1 MTATQLVAV
10 RVSLPVAVRAAWAD
24 REQHPEKLQA
34 IADILW
40 IERGLSRAQFRE
52 LVQAETG
59 AYVTVDEFDRL
70 LGGDELEA

>member
-34 IADILW
+34 VAEALW
-40 IERGLSRAQFRE
+40 IEYGLSRAQLRE
-52 LVQAETG
+52 FVQAELGTF
-59 AYVTVDEFDRL
+59 VTVDEWDRL
-70 LGGDELEA
+70 LGGAGA